1 MAQARADVPKRAFA
15 ERKKRAHNGSMLYKF
30 KSKAT
35 GDLIML
41 EPQGRQILKI
51 IGKEP
56 GAQGIIEPKDMMAAI
71 DALQQAVVREEEARL
86 EAEREAQKEIQRA
99 AEGLAADPAKSG
111 KHTGSDKGAISL
123 KQRVVPF
130 IDMLRRAHAEDK
142 DIVWGV

>member
-1 MAQARADVPKRAFA
+1 
-15 ERKKRAHNGSMLYKF
+15 MLYKF

-41 EPQGRQILKI
+41 EPQGKHILKL

-56 GAQGIIEPKDMMAAI
+56 GAKGIIMPSEMMAAM
-71 DALQQAVVREEEARL
+71 DALHAAVEREESAIKAAKENAKEAAQND
-86 EAEREAQKEIQRA
+86 EAEEIPTPV
-99 AEGLAADPAKSG
+99 AD
-111 KHTGSDKGAISL
+111 GARTISL

-142 DIVWGV
+142 EVVWGV

>member
-1 MAQARADVPKRAFA
+1 
-15 ERKKRAHNGSMLYKF
+15 MLYKF

-41 EPQGRQILKI
+41 EPQGKHILKL

-56 GAQGIIEPKDMMAAI
+56 GAKGIILPNEMLAAI
-71 DALQQAVVREEEARL
+71 DALNAAVVREEL
-86 EAEREAQKEIQRA
+86 TIQA
-99 AEGLAADPAKSG
+99 AKDASKSEGEDGAAAPTAEGPR
-111 KHTGSDKGAISL
+111 AISL

-142 DIVWGV
+142 EVVWGV

>member
-1 MAQARADVPKRAFA
+1 
-15 ERKKRAHNGSMLYKF
+15 MLYKF

-41 EPQGRQILKI
+41 EPQGKQILNI

-56 GAQGIIEPKDMMAAI
+56 VAKGIILVSEMMAAI
-71 DALQQAVVREEEARL
+71 DALHAAVVQEEQARQAAKEAAK
-86 EAEREAQKEIQRA
+86 EAMQAHGAAHEAA
-99 AEGLAADPAKSG
+99 SSADGPRVIG
-111 KHTGSDKGAISL
+111 L

-142 DIVWGV
+142 EVVWGV

>member
-1 MAQARADVPKRAFA
+1 MLLRRADLVTRAFA

-99 AEGLAADPAKSG
+99 AEGVAGDPGKSG
-111 KHTGSDKGAISL
+111 THTGSDKGAISL

>member
-1 MAQARADVPKRAFA
+1 
-15 ERKKRAHNGSMLYKF
+15 MLYKF

-99 AEGLAADPAKSG
+99 AEGVAADPAKSG
-111 KHTGSDKGAISL
+111 SHIGSDKGAISL

>member
-1 MAQARADVPKRAFA
+1 
-15 ERKKRAHNGSMLYKF
+15 MLYKF

-41 EPQGRQILKI
+41 EPQGKHILKL

-56 GAQGIIEPKDMMAAI
+56 GAKGIILPNEMLAAI
-71 DALQQAVVREEEARL
+71 DALNAAVAHEELAIQAGKDASKGEGDEGVA
-86 EAEREAQKEIQRA
+86 APT
-99 AEGLAADPAKSG
+99 AEGPR
-111 KHTGSDKGAISL
+111 AISL

-142 DIVWGV
+142 EVVWGV

>member
-1 MAQARADVPKRAFA
+1 
-15 ERKKRAHNGSMLYKF
+15 MLYKF

-51 IGKEP
+51 IGKDP
-56 GAQGIIEPKDMMAAI
+56 DPKGIIEPHDMLAAI
-71 DALQQAVVREEEARL
+71 EALRQAVVLEEEQRQAAAQAARD
-86 EAEREAQKEIQRA
+86 AQA
-99 AEGLAADPAKSG
+99 AQTSQAVVSDDNAHAAGS
-111 KHTGSDKGAISL
+111 HSTGHISL

-130 IDMLRRAHAEDK
+130 IDMLQRAHAEGK